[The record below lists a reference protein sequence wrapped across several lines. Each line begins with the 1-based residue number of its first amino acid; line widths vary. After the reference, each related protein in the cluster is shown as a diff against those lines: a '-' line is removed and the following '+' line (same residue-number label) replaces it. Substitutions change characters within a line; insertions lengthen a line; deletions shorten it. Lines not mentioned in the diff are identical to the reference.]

1 MVNLEFKFISKEN
14 YNCIENVLAT
24 LMLTWEREY
33 ALMFARNW
41 GFTMLPKEHKINL
54 LGCRIGGGIYH
65 TWECLK
71 EYAGIDTKE
80 IPGDARVQKQ
90 VLQAALAEG
99 KPVII
104 KMDGYYAPWKDVYK
118 KYHLQHYCLVV
129 SLTKE
134 GYGCLDPYVN
144 SNINVFPY
152 EYFEIAETQCILP
165 EAGAAS
171 QEADLCKILKE
182 AADIILKQEGTVSGI
197 NGIRA
202 FADTFQGEVDL
213 KAEMAG
219 YEEMI
224 WIAPIIYQITDIGSR
239 RLNFSETL
247 TALYNRFGF
256 KELEAMS
263 AKTAKNGWEWR
274 RIRRTIVAAMDK
286 PERDQRSRIA
296 DMIRM
301 VADGEEAVAKEMLS
315 FLEKVN

>member
-33 ALMFARNW
+33 ALMFSRNW
-41 GFTMLPKEHKINL
+41 GFTMLTKEHKTNL
-54 LGCRIGGGIYH
+54 LGYRIGGGVYQ
-65 TWECLK
+65 TWDCLK
-71 EYAGIDTKE
+71 EYAGVETKE
-80 IPGDARVQKQ
+80 ITGDSKVQKQ
-90 VLQAALAEG
+90 VLQTALTEG

-104 KMDGYYAPWKDVYK
+104 EMDGYYAPWKDVYR

-129 SLTKE
+129 SQTNE

-152 EYFEIAETQCILP
+152 EYFDVAGTQCILL
-165 EAGAAS
+165 EGRDDR
-171 QEADLCKILKE
+171 QDIDLYKILKE
-182 AADIILKQEGTVSGI
+182 AADIILMQESTISGI

-202 FADTFQGEVDL
+202 FADTFEQEVDL
-213 KAEMAG
+213 KAEMMG
-219 YEEMI
+219 YEDMI
-224 WIAPIIYQITDIGSR
+224 WIAPLIYQITDIGSR
-239 RLNFSETL
+239 RLNFSEAL
-247 TALYNRFGF
+247 TALHNRYGF
-256 KELEAMS
+256 KELETMS
-263 AKTAKNGWEWR
+263 ARTAKNGWEWR

-296 DMIRM
+296 DMIRL
-301 VADGEEAVAKEMLS
+301 VADAEENVAKDIVS

>member
-1 MVNLEFKFISKEN
+1 MVNLEFKFIRKEN

-33 ALMFARNW
+33 ALMFSRNW
-41 GFTMLPKEHKINL
+41 GFTMLPEEQKTNL
-54 LGCRIGGGIYH
+54 LGHRIGGGIYH

-71 EYAGIDTKE
+71 EYAGVATKE
-80 IPGDARVQKQ
+80 IAGNSKVQKQ
-90 VLQAALAEG
+90 VLQTALAEG
-99 KPVII
+99 NPVII
-104 KMDGYYAPWKDVYK
+104 KMDGYYAPWKDVFM
-118 KYHLQHYCLVV
+118 KYHLPHYCLVV
-129 SLTKE
+129 SLGKE

-152 EYFEIAETQCILP
+152 EYFEIADTKCILI
-165 EAGAAS
+165 EAGEDRGAVN
-171 QEADLCKILKE
+171 LNKILKE
-182 AADIILKQEGTVSGI
+182 AADIILMREGTISGI

-202 FADTFQGEVDL
+202 FADTFECDVDL
-213 KAEMAG
+213 KAEIAG
-219 YEEMI
+219 YEDMI

-247 TALYNRFGF
+247 TVLHNKYGF

-286 PERDQRSRIA
+286 PERDQRSKIA
-296 DMIRM
+296 EMIRR
-301 VADGEEAVAKEMLS
+301 VADAEETVAKEMVS